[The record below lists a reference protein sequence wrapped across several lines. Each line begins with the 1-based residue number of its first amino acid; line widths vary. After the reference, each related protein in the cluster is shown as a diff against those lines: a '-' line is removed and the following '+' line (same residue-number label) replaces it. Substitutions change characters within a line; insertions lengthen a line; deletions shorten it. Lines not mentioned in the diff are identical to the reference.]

1 MTTWVMVRGFR
12 ESRDGARCLAYCRAE
27 CTVGAV
33 TIDRAAHARYSLF
46 MVAISLDDVELREK
60 TGTLAGA
67 FLAERERWPLWIPVC
82 LGAGIALYFSLTIE
96 PPPYTGVF
104 AALVS
109 ALTALALR
117 RRLLWFLV
125 AVALLGASIG
135 FTAAQLR
142 STLVEAPVLPE
153 KMRAVKVSGRVVAN
167 EIRVAGQR
175 LILDHVRINGLDPT
189 ATPERL
195 RITLR
200 GNRDRRALPGEW
212 VSLRATLSPPSRP
225 AAPGA
230 FDFARQLYFKRLGGI
245 GFAYGGARFID
256 PATDLDSDGWM
267 IALGR
272 LRQAVTDRIRAGLGG
287 EAGAVA
293 AALLTGERGAISKTT
308 LAAIRD
314 AGLAH
319 LLAISGLHMGLF
331 AGIVFLVVRA
341 ALALWE
347 PVALRHSIKKWAAL
361 AAFAGMTFYLF
372 LSGATIPTQRAFMM
386 GALVIAAVLLDRT
399 AISMRSVAL
408 AAVAVLLVQPE
419 SLLGPSFQMSFA
431 AVVAL
436 VAVFEFLRERSGKS
450 DAVYVYHWTGRAR
463 RYFIGVCLMTVI
475 ANLAT
480 GPFAIYSFN
489 RFAVYGLAANL
500 VAVPLTALWIMPW
513 GVAVLALMPFGL
525 EALALAP
532 MGWGIDGLIY
542 VAQQVAAWPDAVQML
557 PAMPVFG
564 LAAATVGGLWLC
576 LWRGPWRWAGAPV
589 FALALLTPALSPS
602 PDLLIDGAGKL
613 FAVRTASGE
622 LALSSRKAARYTGG
636 IWLRREGQEESA
648 PWLESD
654 RLRCDN
660 VGCIYRNHGQVIAL
674 VREARALTEDC
685 RIASIVISAVPV
697 RGACPSASLVIDRFD
712 LWRNGAHA
720 LYFDDDGGFSVIS
733 VGATRGSRPWAPK
746 K

>member
-1 MTTWVMVRGFR
+1 
-12 ESRDGARCLAYCRAE
+12 
-27 CTVGAV
+27 
-33 TIDRAAHARYSLF
+33 

-82 LGAGIALYFSLTIE
+82 LGVGIALYFSLTIE

-109 ALTALALR
+109 ALAALALR

-225 AAPGA
+225 VAPGA

-256 PATDLDSDGWM
+256 PAKDVDSGGWM

-293 AALLTGERGAISKTT
+293 AALLTGERGAISKST

-436 VAVFEFLRERSGKS
+436 VAVFEIRRERFWKS
-450 DAVYVYHWTGRAR
+450 DTAYHWSDRIR
-463 RYFIGVCLMTVI
+463 RYFIGVSLMTVI

-480 GPFAIYSFN
+480 GPFAAYSFN
-489 RFAVYGLAANL
+489 RFAVYSLAANL
-500 VAVPLTALWIMPW
+500 IAIPLTALWIMPW
-513 GVAVLALMPFGL
+513 GIAVLLLMPFGL

-532 MGWGIDGLIY
+532 MGWGIEGLIT
-542 VAQQVAAWPDAVQML
+542 VAETVAAWPGAVKLL
-557 PAMPVFG
+557 PAMPLSG
-564 LAAATVGGLWLC
+564 LAAAAAGGLWLC
-576 LWRGPWRWAGAPV
+576 LWRGKWRWLGAPV
-589 FALALLTPALSPS
+589 LALSLLSPAISPS
-602 PDLLIDGAGKL
+602 PDLLIDGKGKL
-613 FAVRTASGE
+613 FAVRTEDGE
-622 LALSSRKAARYTGG
+622 LALSSRKAARFTGD
-636 IWLRREGQEESA
+636 IWLRRDGQRSSA
-648 PWLESD
+648 PWPGED
-654 RLRCDN
+654 GGGLRCDAA
-660 VGCIYRNHGQVIAL
+660 GCIYRSRGQVVAL
-674 VREARALTEDC
+674 VRDGRALAEDC
-685 RIASIVISAVPV
+685 RNAPIVVSVVPV
-697 RGACPSASLVIDRFD
+697 RRACPSASLVIDRFD
-712 LWRNGAHA
+712 LWRKGAHA
-720 LYFDDDGGFSVIS
+720 LYFDDDGGVRVESV
-733 VGATRGSRPWAPK
+733 AAMRGSRPWAPDK
-746 K
+746 